1 MDALIT
7 IGSLSLDLV
16 HLLLFLA
23 AAALAGMVVWLRGE
37 LRNRTGEVERDLA
50 HTQELLDTARAE
62 REDLRQQL
70 KTQTAV
76 ADEAK
81 IALAKAEARSEEDEK
96 KFADLAQRVL
106 DQSSRRFLS
115 QADEHFKRHK
125 EGAQSNLK
133 ELMNPIN
140 KNLEDFAK
148 KVADLEKVRAQDK
161 SAIQE
166 QVKAIGES
174 LKMHTTETNKLVTA
188 LSAPKGG
195 GRWGETTLRN
205 VMEHA
210 GLSEHCDFSE
220 QVHDRVEEKSIR
232 PDVIIKLP
240 GGREIV
246 VDSKVSIE
254 DYLKALDETDEARRT
269 AYMKAHGQKVRE
281 HIKRLGSKDYQS
293 AFSKRVD
300 FVALFIPG
308 ESFYVAALEHE
319 PDLFDF
325 AAARQVIVVTPSTL
339 LALAKAVAYGWRQEQ
354 ATENARQAA
363 ELGRDLY
370 ARLTT
375 LGGHVEKVGKSLNG
389 AVDAYNKL
397 GSSLTS
403 RVLPAAR
410 KFEDLQIAPPEKSI
424 PEIETIEKRAV
435 LPDRTGELDFSSEDE
450 DGDEEDAA

>member
-1 MDALIT
+1 M
-7 IGSLSLDLV
+7 
-16 HLLLFLA
+16 
-23 AAALAGMVVWLRGE
+23 
-37 LRNRTGEVERDLA
+37 
-50 HTQELLDTARAE
+50 
-62 REDLRQQL
+62 
-70 KTQTAV
+70 
-76 ADEAK
+76 
-81 IALAKAEARSEEDEK
+81 
-96 KFADLAQRVL
+96 
-106 DQSSRRFLS
+106 
-115 QADEHFKRHK
+115 
-125 EGAQSNLK
+125 
-133 ELMNPIN
+133 
-140 KNLEDFAK
+140 
-148 KVADLEKVRAQDK
+148 
-161 SAIQE
+161 
-166 QVKAIGES
+166 
-174 LKMHTTETNKLVTA
+174 
-188 LSAPKGG
+188 
-195 GRWGETTLRN
+195 
-205 VMEHA
+205 
-210 GLSEHCDFSE
+210 
-220 QVHDRVEEKSIR
+220 HDRVDDKSIR

-254 DYLKALDETDEARRT
+254 DYLKALDETDPARRA
-269 AYMKAHGQKVRE
+269 AYLKAHGQKVRE

-308 ESFYVAALEHE
+308 ENFYVAALEHE

-410 KFEDLQIAPPEKSI
+410 KFEDLQIAPPEKSV
-424 PEIETIEKRAV
+424 PEIETIEKRAM
-435 LPDRTGELDFSSEDE
+435 LPDRTGELDFSSADNE
-450 DGDEEDAA
+450 DEEDAA

>member
-7 IGSLSLDLV
+7 IGTVTLDLI
-16 HLLLFLA
+16 HLIIFLLA
-23 AAALAGMVVWLRGE
+23 AGLAGVALWLKGE
-37 LRNRTGEVERDLA
+37 LRNRTGDIERDLS
-50 HTQELLDTARAE
+50 HTQQLLETAKAE
-62 REDLRQQL
+62 REDLREQL
-70 KTQTAV
+70 KTQTLV
-76 ADEAK
+76 AQQARED
-81 IALAKAEARSEEDEK
+81 LARAEARSEEDEK

-106 DQSSRRFLS
+106 DQSSRRFLT

-125 EGAQSNLK
+125 EGAQLNLK
-133 ELMNPIN
+133 ELMNPIS
-140 KNLEDFAK
+140 KNLEEFAK

-174 LKMHTTETNKLVTA
+174 LKLHTTETNKLVTA

-210 GLSEHCDFSE
+210 GLSAHCDFNE
-220 QVHDRVEEKSIR
+220 QVHDRVDEKSIR

-254 DYLKALDETDEARRT
+254 DYLKALDETDPARRK
-269 AYMKAHGQKVRE
+269 AYLQAHGKKVRD
-281 HIKRLGSKDYQS
+281 HIKTLGSKDYQS

-308 ESFYVAALEHE
+308 ENFYVAALEHE

-410 KFEDLQIAPPEKSI
+410 KFEDLQIAPPEKSV
-424 PEIETIEKRAV
+424 PEIETIEKRAM
-435 LPDRTGELDFSSEDE
+435 LPDRTGELDFSSAD
-450 DGDEEDAA
+450 DDDEEDAA

>member
-7 IGSLSLDLV
+7 IGSLSFDLV
-16 HLLLFLA
+16 HLILFVI
-23 AAALAGMVVWLRGE
+23 AAALGGVLVWMRGE
-37 LRNRTGEVERDLA
+37 LKTRAGDVERDLA
-50 HTQELLDTARAE
+50 YTQEALEAAKAD

-81 IALAKAEARSEEDEK
+81 IALARAEARSEEDEK
-96 KFADLAQRVL
+96 KFAELAQRVL

-133 ELMNPIN
+133 ELMTPIT
-140 KNLEDFAK
+140 KNLEEFSK
-148 KVADLEKVRAQDK
+148 KVSEIEKVRAEDK
-161 SAIQE
+161 SSIQE

-174 LKMHTTETNKLVTA
+174 LKLHTTETNKLVTA

-210 GLSEHCDFSE
+210 GLSAHCDFSE
-220 QVHDRVEEKSIR
+220 QVHDRVDEKSIR

-254 DYLKALDETDEARRT
+254 DYLRALDETDPARR
-269 AYMKAHGQKVRE
+269 AAHLKAHGKKVRD
-281 HIKRLGSKDYQS
+281 HIKTLGSKDYQS

-308 ESFYVAALEHE
+308 ENFYVAALEHE

-410 KFEDLQIAPPEKSI
+410 KFEELQIAPPEKSV
-424 PEIETIEKRAV
+424 PEIETIEKRAM
-435 LPDRTGELDFSSEDE
+435 LPDRTGELDFSSADE
-450 DGDEEDAA
+450 EDEEDAA